1 MLLLSN
7 VDPFHLQNATFI
19 VQAQLFQTFAIGK
32 PVDLLIYASLSRKV
46 KSEPINLICCQK
58 KKKKFKRNIAVMNDK
73 VNNLISICTMRT
85 KFKFRNFLNTAMFPS
100 N

>member
-46 KSEPINLICCQK
+46 KSEPINLIRCK
-58 KKKKFKRNIAVMNDK
+58 KKKSKRNIAVMNDK
-73 VNNLISICTMRT
+73 VNNLISIRTMRT